1 MTTNP
6 TSKQDLILNAF
17 ITLLIQGGYQSATI
31 NKTAEVA
38 GVNPST
44 IFRKFTDKEGLLS
57 AVVERHLHDLSTIFD
72 GMVVIG
78 DVEKDLVTM
87 SKTYQEFQANHQE
100 IVLVGVQESFRMPE
114 MSRAVA
120 EIPLQFKQMLREYF
134 TNMRAQHK
142 ISDQV
147 DIEAATMNMIW
158 LNFGYFLA
166 AIRFENPDL
175 VTPPEDFYDKQI
187 RFFAKSLSV

>member
-44 IFRKFTDKEGLLS
+44 IFRKFTDKVVLLS
-57 AVVERHLHDLSTIFD
+57 AVVERHLHDLSTFFD

-78 DVEKDLVTM
+78 DVE
-87 SKTYQEFQANHQE
+87 
-100 IVLVGVQESFRMPE
+100 
-114 MSRAVA
+114 
-120 EIPLQFKQMLREYF
+120 
-134 TNMRAQHK
+134 
-142 ISDQV
+142 
-147 DIEAATMNMIW
+147 
-158 LNFGYFLA
+158 
-166 AIRFENPDL
+166 
-175 VTPPEDFYDKQI
+175 
-187 RFFAKSLSV
+187 